1 MYIVHR
7 TYILDQYLRS
17 HVDSKLLL
25 PLIGSI
31 GLIGY
36 TRMILINSHLDYG
49 VLGKYISTTYASKVC
64 RYINLNRKCLKAK

>member
-1 MYIVHR
+1 MYIVHP

-49 VLGKYISTTYASKVC
+49 VLGK
-64 RYINLNRKCLKAK
+64 